1 MNPDWKR
8 YAAGLC
14 FAVAIV
20 ALLIDRS
27 KKKG

>member
-1 MNPDWKR
+1 MNPNWKL

-20 ALLIDRS
+20 AILIDRS
-27 KKKG
+27 LKRG